1 MSADSSVPGAEPTAR
16 IVPLGSGAMS
26 RLGVPPKA
34 ALLDRAARAGLPVP
48 AGFAITDG
56 GLNGAAVNSAL
67 AGLGYVSLTGF
78 AVRSAFGAEDGS
90 ARSLAGWFDS
100 ELRVGRSDV
109 VESVGRV
116 RASADVRDGEFRTD
130 VLVMT
135 MVDARDSG
143 VAFTEP
149 GTYDDLVNTVDGTA
163 ERLVAGEVAGTAA
176 KLPRIE
182 TADEGWP
189 RRLQRLLADVRDEFG
204 DEPWDVEWADDGERC
219 WLVQIRPITAAPR
232 RDEVLTL
239 ANHAEILPDLPS
251 ALMTSIVAEA
261 GPDLFAWYRR
271 HDRSLPA
278 DRDFLQVMAGRPL
291 INLSLLEDMMRH
303 LGLPTGLVAD
313 SIGGDTIERRPIN
326 LTRILRKLPVLLR
339 LGWSQLRATA
349 RSSAIRRRLVDD
361 AERPTASFTEAVD
374 RLHDVYVSLVT
385 GMFPLSSAIGPPLSV
400 LRGLG
405 VLEQHAGRHRTVT
418 RDLADALTSLGGDP
432 SDAEI
437 EAFLDEYGHRGV
449 YESDIAR
456 PRYRDDLATLRSIA
470 GARTMPAPPR
480 RTLVG
485 VLATPIWLAAKG
497 PITARELLRH
507 DAMRAFEAVRSELVR
522 HAHRAVD
529 DRRLPSVDALWLLEA
544 DEVRALDDGWTPDDE
559 FWAVRRARQE
569 ELAAIPM
576 PMTVSSG
583 DDPRSWA
590 RAGSDSDRLHGLPL
604 TRGRVEG
611 VAWVLDEPGDVA
623 DKPSQDEPV
632 VLVARSID
640 AGWIATMS
648 HCDAVVVEIGGD
660 LSHGSILVR
669 ELGLPAATN
678 VAGVRGA
685 VRTGDRIVV
694 DAGAGIVDLAGGDA

>member
-1 MSADSSVPGAEPTAR
+1 MSAESSAAGAEPTAR

-67 AGLGYVSLTGF
+67 AGLGHVSLTGF

-149 GTYDDLVNTVDGTA
+149 GTYDDLVNAVDGTA
-163 ERLVAGEVAGTAA
+163 ERLVAGEVAGTAT

-182 TADEGWP
+182 RADEGWP

-271 HDRSLPA
+271 HDRSLH
-278 DRDFLQVMAGRPL
+278 Q
-291 INLSLLEDMMRH
+291 
-303 LGLPTGLVAD
+303 
-313 SIGGDTIERRPIN
+313 ERR
-326 LTRILRKLPVLLR
+326 
-339 LGWSQLRATA
+339 Q
-349 RSSAIRRRLVDD
+349 
-361 AERPTASFTEAVD
+361 
-374 RLHDVYVSLVT
+374 
-385 GMFPLSSAIGPPLSV
+385 
-400 LRGLG
+400 
-405 VLEQHAGRHRTVT
+405 
-418 RDLADALTSLGGDP
+418 
-432 SDAEI
+432 
-437 EAFLDEYGHRGV
+437 
-449 YESDIAR
+449 
-456 PRYRDDLATLRSIA
+456 
-470 GARTMPAPPR
+470 AP
-480 RTLVG
+480 
-485 VLATPIWLAAKG
+485 
-497 PITARELLRH
+497 
-507 DAMRAFEAVRSELVR
+507 
-522 HAHRAVD
+522 
-529 DRRLPSVDALWLLEA
+529 
-544 DEVRALDDGWTPDDE
+544 
-559 FWAVRRARQE
+559 
-569 ELAAIPM
+569 
-576 PMTVSSG
+576 
-583 DDPRSWA
+583 
-590 RAGSDSDRLHGLPL
+590 
-604 TRGRVEG
+604 
-611 VAWVLDEPGDVA
+611 
-623 DKPSQDEPV
+623 
-632 VLVARSID
+632 VARK
-640 AGWIATMS
+640 
-648 HCDAVVVEIGGD
+648 
-660 LSHGSILVR
+660 
-669 ELGLPAATN
+669 P
-678 VAGVRGA
+678 GA
-685 VRTGDRIVV
+685 SSR
-694 DAGAGIVDLAGGDA
+694 